1 MEVTTGK
8 WSVEILEGSKA
19 TSTDFVLRFGLAEAV
34 VLGNGGVV
42 EYKFEGEAAF
52 KVGAGENMGGSCG
65 GSGVCNWGLRGEVVP
80 VLVNQTL
87 VEKSCVAGECEV

>member
-42 EYKFEGEAAF
+42 E
-52 KVGAGENMGGSCG
+52 
-65 GSGVCNWGLRGEVVP
+65 
-80 VLVNQTL
+80 
-87 VEKSCVAGECEV
+87 